1 MFVTILPTLA
11 TAKRKRNSIRA
22 DLSVIRENLEEM
34 DPKPHYENKQR
45 MRIDLNLMIENCKKY
60 NAEDT
65 EFWAAADALEK
76 FIAEVYSRKP

>member
-1 MFVTILPTLA
+1 MRRAPPHNTLYISN
-11 TAKRKRNSIRA
+11 RP
-22 DLSVIRENLEEM
+22 DLSQIRENLEEM

-45 MRIDLNLMIENCKKY
+45 MRLDLDLMIENCKKY

-76 FIAEVYSRKP
+76 FIAEIFSRKP